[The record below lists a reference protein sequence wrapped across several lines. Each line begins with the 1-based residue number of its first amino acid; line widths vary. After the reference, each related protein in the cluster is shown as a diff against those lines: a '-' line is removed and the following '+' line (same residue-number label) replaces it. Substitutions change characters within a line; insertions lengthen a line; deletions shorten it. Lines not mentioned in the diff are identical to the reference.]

1 MASQR
6 QDTLGKIK
14 QIESSMKEI
23 YSVIENKNILHK
35 NKLVYDMYCNNK
47 NDKDFYEEY
56 KAEIIAYETALKA
69 IKKTNYSTLDIN
81 PLSDK
86 YIALKGEKN
95 ELMDKYSYQNSIIY
109 DLQNLKKN
117 TDKYIE
123 NER

>member
-47 NDKDFYEEY
+47 NER
-56 KAEIIAYETALKA
+56 
-69 IKKTNYSTLDIN
+69 
-81 PLSDK
+81 
-86 YIALKGEKN
+86 EKN
-95 ELMDKYSYQNSIIY
+95 FYA
-109 DLQNLKKN
+109 
-117 TDKYIE
+117 T
-123 NER
+123 

>member
-47 NDKDFYEEY
+47 NERE
-56 KAEIIAYETALKA
+56 
-69 IKKTNYSTLDIN
+69 KKFFMLLEKLNNLLYYTNY
-81 PLSDK
+81 
-86 YIALKGEKN
+86 
-95 ELMDKYSYQNSIIY
+95 NS
-109 DLQNLKKN
+109 
-117 TDKYIE
+117 
-123 NER
+123 

>member
-47 NDKDFYEEY
+47 NERKKKFLCY
-56 KAEIIAYETALKA
+56 LK
-69 IKKTNYSTLDIN
+69 N
-81 PLSDK
+81 
-86 YIALKGEKN
+86 
-95 ELMDKYSYQNSIIY
+95 
-109 DLQNLKKN
+109 
-117 TDKYIE
+117 
-123 NER
+123 

>member
-47 NDKDFYEEY
+47 NER
-56 KAEIIAYETALKA
+56 
-69 IKKTNYSTLDIN
+69 
-81 PLSDK
+81 
-86 YIALKGEKN
+86 EKN
-95 ELMDKYSYQNSIIY
+95 FLCY
-109 DLQNLKKN
+109 LKN
-117 TDKYIE
+117 
-123 NER
+123 

>member
-47 NDKDFYEEY
+47 NER
-56 KAEIIAYETALKA
+56 
-69 IKKTNYSTLDIN
+69 KKKFLC
-81 PLSDK
+81 
-86 YIALKGEKN
+86 
-95 ELMDKYSYQNSIIY
+95 
-109 DLQNLKKN
+109 
-117 TDKYIE
+117 
-123 NER
+123 